1 MSEADADRRSLE
13 RLLERLA
20 GEDARGLLDEARTAA
35 RERVRARLTDELAQ
49 RMLDRIAGEHMAT
62 GRGDER
68 TAAAVGEPAAE
79 TTSTGPERTGAVGV
93 YVYAVIAPDAGAV
106 DLAGGIRDAPVRI
119 VESEPDGLRALVSDV
134 PLDEFGDDALKR
146 NLNDLSW
153 VSATAVAH
161 EAVVEAA
168 MRDATLVPMRMCT
181 IFLDDDAVRDM
192 LRREAA
198 TLGDALAR
206 LRGAHEWGVKVI
218 ADREAFAAA
227 IADEGDTQ
235 GSMPG
240 GVGGS
245 GEGAGYFAALRLD
258 RVAREEVAAALDE
271 RTREIHESI
280 AALAT
285 DSRLRPPSN
294 RELGGYE
301 GDMVLNGAYLVPV
314 ARTDE
319 LRARAASLAERH
331 GAAGISVELT
341 GPWPPYN
348 FSTLA
353 GGL

>member
-1 MSEADADRRSLE
+1 VSESDAARRSLE

-20 GEDARGLLDEARTAA
+20 GEDARGLLDEARAAA
-35 RERVRARLTDELAQ
+35 RERVRAQLTDELAQ
-49 RMLDRIAGEHMAT
+49 RMLDRIAGEHMAA
-62 GRGDER
+62 GRGAGG
-68 TAAAVGEPAAE
+68 TAPAAAGEPAE
-79 TTSTGPERTGAVGV
+79 TTSSPDRTGALGV
-93 YVYAVIAPDAGAV
+93 YVYAVIAPDGGAV
-106 DLAGGIRDAPVRI
+106 GLGGGIGDAPVRI

-168 MRDATLVPMRMCT
+168 MRGATLVPMRMCT
-181 IFLDDDAVRDM
+181 IFLDEDAVREM

-198 TLGDALAR
+198 ALGEALAR
-206 LRGAHEWGVKVI
+206 LRGAHEWGLKVI

-227 IADEGDTQ
+227 IADEGDAQ
-235 GSMPG
+235 GSAQG
-240 GVGGS
+240 GLGGS

-301 GDMVLNGAYLVPV
+301 GDMVLNGAYLVPA

-331 GAAGISVELT
+331 GAAGLTVELT

>member
-1 MSEADADRRSLE
+1 VSDSEAARRSLE

-20 GEDARGLLDEARTAA
+20 GEDAAGLLEEARTAA
-35 RERVRARLTDELAQ
+35 RDRVRAQLTDELAQ
-49 RMLDRIAGEHMAT
+49 RMLDRIAGEHTAA
-62 GRGDER
+62 GGDGER
-68 TAAAVGEPAAE
+68 TARAAVEPAE
-79 TTSTGPERTGAVGV
+79 TTSTAERTGAVGV

-198 TLGDALAR
+198 PLGDALAR
-206 LRGAHEWGVKVI
+206 LRGAQEWGLKVI
-218 ADREAFAAA
+218 VDREAFAAA
-227 IADEGDTQ
+227 IAAAGET
-235 GSMPG
+235 PG
-240 GVGGS
+240 PTHGGI

-258 RVAREEVAAALDE
+258 RVAREEVAAALDQ
-271 RTREIHESI
+271 RAREIHESI
-280 AALAT
+280 AALSI

-301 GDMVLNGAYLVPV
+301 GDMVLNGAYLVAA

-319 LRARAASLAERH
+319 LRARAASLAEGH
-331 GAAGISVELT
+331 GADGITVELT

>member
-1 MSEADADRRSLE
+1 MNETDAARRSLE

-35 RERVRARLTDELAQ
+35 RERVRAQLTDELAQ
-49 RMLDRIAGEHMAT
+49 RMLERIADEH
-62 GRGDER
+62 
-68 TAAAVGEPAAE
+68 AAGGGGGGAAGPLGEPAE
-79 TTSTGPERTGAVGV
+79 TTSTPDGTAAVGV
-93 YVYAVIAPDAGAV
+93 YVYAVIAPRAGAV
-106 DLAGGIRDAPVRI
+106 GLAGGIGDAPVRI
-119 VESEPDGLRALVSDV
+119 IESEPDGLRALVSDV

-168 MRDATLVPMRMCT
+168 MRDVTLVPMRMCT
-181 IFLDDDAVRDM
+181 IFLDEDAVREM

-206 LRGAHEWGVKVI
+206 LRDAHEWGLKVV

-227 IADEGDTQ
+227 IADQGETQ
-235 GSMPG
+235 GSMHG
-240 GVGGS
+240 GLGGS

-258 RVAREEVAAALDE
+258 RVAREEVAAELDQ
-271 RTREIHESI
+271 RVREIHDSI

-301 GDMVLNGAYLVPV
+301 GDMVLNGSYLVPA
-314 ARTDE
+314 ARSDE

-331 GAAGISVELT
+331 GADGLTVELT

-348 FSTLA
+348 FSTLEA
-353 GGL
+353 GL